1 MQENKRVV
9 IAKRSVWTYYL
20 WGFSIFF
27 IIGFAA
33 LQIYKFKTS
42 SLIYNVI
49 SLGLFIY
56 SLYCLITIPS
66 EMIVYENG
74 RLIISP
80 SRHEKIEILPAQIEY
95 VTHRNS
101 GRWWHGFGTVKLYVS
116 GKEIKL
122 RQVADIEGVTQDIQ
136 ILKNGGS
143 I

>member
-20 WGFSIFF
+20 LGFSIFF

-42 SLIYNVI
+42 SLVYNVI

-101 GRWWHGFGTVKLYVS
+101 GRWWHGFGTVKLYVA

-136 ILKNGGS
+136 ILKNGGTV
-143 I
+143 